1 MFDMPDPDQTRRA
14 LAREMLAGGDAFGLV
29 LLLILLTIVLFAAAS
44 GAAGQMISV
53 ALSGG
58 TLLFVLHTAGAP
70 RRVSRPATII
80 VTIAVVTTAVALVFG
95 DRLGSSTAGLIGLM
109 LAIVAP
115 LVILRRIVTSPTITF
130 RLVLGALS
138 IYLLLG
144 LAYTYLFALV
154 GTVSG
159 ESFFVQTDNPS
170 PSDFIYFSYTTLA
183 TIGYGDYTAAS
194 SVGRMLAVS
203 EGLVGQLYLVSAVAL
218 LVGNIGRQLRVPA
231 APPGGGAG
239 TADRDLAQLGP
250 RSPKMGV
257 TTGGVDASEEQVA
270 PPR

>member
-1 MFDMPDPDQTRRA
+1 MFDIPDPDQTRRA
-14 LAREMLAGGDAFGLV
+14 LARETLAGGDAFGTVLV
-29 LLLILLTIVLFAAAS
+29 LILLTIITFAAAGGPS
-44 GAAGQMISV
+44 GQMLSV
-53 ALSGG
+53 VLSGG

-70 RRVSRPATII
+70 RRVFHTGVVI
-80 VTIAVVTTAVALVFG
+80 VGVALVTTTVALLLGDTFG
-95 DRLGSSTAGLIGLM
+95 ASTVGLVGLM

-144 LAYTYLFALV
+144 LAYAYLFALV
-154 GTVSG
+154 TTVSG
-159 ESFFVQTDNPS
+159 SPFFVQTDDAG
-170 PSDFIYFSYTTLA
+170 PSDFIYFSYSTLA

-194 SVGRMLAVS
+194 GLGRMLAVS

-231 APPGGGAG
+231 VPPE
-239 TADRDLAQLGP
+239 
-250 RSPKMGV
+250 
-257 TTGGVDASEEQVA
+257 TTDTSDGDEG
-270 PPR
+270 

>member
-14 LAREMLAGGDAFGLV
+14 LAREMLAGGDAFGTVLV
-29 LLLILLTIVLFAAAS
+29 LILLTIITFSSAEGPS
-44 GAAGQMISV
+44 GQMLSV
-53 ALSGG
+53 VLSGG

-70 RRVSRPATII
+70 RRIFHTGLVVVVVAI
-80 VTIAVVTTAVALVFG
+80 VTTIAALLLGDTFG
-95 DRLGSSTAGLIGLM
+95 ASTAGLVGLM
-109 LAIVAP
+109 LAVVAP
-115 LVILRRIVTSPTITF
+115 IVILRRIVMSSTITF

-154 GTVSG
+154 SNVSDVP
-159 ESFFVQTDNPS
+159 FFVQTDHANQ
-170 PSDFIYFSYTTLA
+170 SDFIYFSYTTLA

-218 LVGNIGRQLRVPA
+218 LVGNIGRQLRAPAVP
-231 APPGGGAG
+231 PE
-239 TADRDLAQLGP
+239 TTQ
-250 RSPKMGV
+250 
-257 TTGGVDASEEQVA
+257 TTGGDEASKQ
-270 PPR
+270 R